1 MYFHVITAIG
11 TVWAVGTLEGLVACV
26 RDHVVLE
33 VLTFIPPADYLPTH
47 WTQNRLPTASRA
59 HACLQRQGTASARP
73 FLPKGLHV
81 NSKHKVLV
89 TSLSSLVILSITGTS
104 LAFYNLQSSS
114 MP

>member
-59 HACLQRQGTASARP
+59 HARFKNMAEQEACLDRKCQ
-73 FLPKGLHV
+73 
-81 NSKHKVLV
+81 
-89 TSLSSLVILSITGTS
+89 
-104 LAFYNLQSSS
+104 
-114 MP
+114 